1 MNFDIDS
8 VVKTMLQAAAG
19 PLQKYWKTAEPVA
32 KDEFTKIAQL
42 VEQIAT
48 ERTTQ
53 TITKEDAIDRLEM
66 AKDAARCALD
76 TQIGLATIAAE
87 DAINAALGSVS
98 SLVNGCIGF
107 AVV

>member
-1 MNFDIDS
+1 MNFDIDA

-42 VEQIAT
+42 VQQIAT

-53 TITKEDAIDRLEM
+53 TITKEDAVDRLEM

-107 AVV
+107 AVI